1 MVDLHAF
8 LPFDRDA
15 LVFADRGFHVAD
27 FGAQNGF
34 GGLGSVGGHLVGF
47 LRLAVHQH
55 HDIDRI
61 VQIDGRGQIGG
72 RLEDMPL
79 VHLEGHFDGRQ
90 IGRVLEFP
98 ELDRLV
104 RVIDGRGHRA
114 ASVLGRYGC
123 ERRRTSGRTVVFS
136 VVVIRAG
143 CQE

>member
-1 MVDLHAF
+1 
-8 LPFDRDA
+8 
-15 LVFADRGFHVAD
+15 
-27 FGAQNGF
+27 
-34 GGLGSVGGHLVGF
+34 
-47 LRLAVHQH
+47 
-55 HDIDRI
+55 
-61 VQIDGRGQIGG
+61 
-72 RLEDMPL
+72 MPL

-90 IGRVLEFP
+90 IGRVLEFL

-123 ERRRTSGRTVVFS
+123 ERRRASGRTVVFS